1 MVYLFLA
8 DGFEEIEALATVDIL
23 RRAGIETTTVS
34 INSGKEAIGAHNV
47 CVSADTTIAEVN
59 ISNPEMLVLPGG
71 MPGAK
76 NLFECRLL
84 VELLKAENAKGTKIA
99 AICAAPAVVL
109 AGLGLLDGR
118 EAICY
123 PGFEAQMNGAKLSEN
138 VVVTDA
144 NITTAMG
151 PGFAMEFA
159 LELVRV
165 LKSDDAADEVAQGLL
180 LI

>member
-1 MVYLFLA
+1 MVYLFFA

-23 RRAGIETTTVS
+23 RRAGVEVTTVS
-34 INSGKEAIGAHNV
+34 INSGIEVMGAHNV
-47 CVSADTTIAEVN
+47 RVCADTTMDDVN
-59 ISNPEMLVLPGG
+59 ISKPEMLILPGG

-76 NLFECRLL
+76 NLYECSRLAD
-84 VELLKAENAKGTKIA
+84 LLRNENARGTKIA

-109 AGLGLLDGR
+109 AGLGLLKGH

-123 PGFEAQMNGAKLSEN
+123 PGFEGLMKGATVSEN
-138 VVVTDA
+138 VVVTDG

-159 LELVRV
+159 LELVRI
-165 LKSDDAADEVAQGLL
+165 LKSDDASEQIAKGLL